1 MKKALVIIL
10 SIVMV
15 IAAFAGC
22 SAKKN
27 NNDQTGGP
35 KNTSSVAEE
44 WQKTTITTDNAK
56 ISNNDAIEY
65 IKSYSAKEL
74 SLTDEEMK
82 ECDFMFSGTGVK
94 IKNDYYVKVSAI
106 VKHEKG
112 KDGNGNP
119 IYTFDNKGEYYIRYD
134 GKQVLKKDMTKNT
147 NEYTELKAKKI
158 PEKTT
163 AKAEK
168 TTEKAKDTTAKA
180 ESTTKK

>member
-10 SIVMV
+10 SVVMV

-27 NNDQTGGP
+27 NDRTGDP

-112 KDGNGNP
+112 KDGKPVSEDLFKPFRDIAKMVHNFYDEIFAVWDCP
-119 IYTFDNKGEYYIRYD
+119 VFVETSEMIYS
-134 GKQVLKKDMTKNT
+134 QVVCILKLVPNAREPPFITCLLM
-147 NEYTELKAKKI
+147 LRPLI
-158 PEKTT
+158 
-163 AKAEK
+163 
-168 TTEKAKDTTAKA
+168 
-180 ESTTKK
+180 